1 MDFTILTLFPDF
13 INQGI
18 HTSILGKA
26 CDKGLLS
33 FKAVDI
39 RSYSTD
45 KNNRV
50 DDYTYGGGAG
60 MLMQAQPVFDAY
72 MANCVHEGKKKP
84 RTIYVTPQ
92 GRPFTQTIANELSRE
107 DELVFICGHYEGIDQ
122 RVLDEIV
129 TDRYSI
135 GDYVLTGGELPAL
148 VMIDAISRLV
158 PGVLGNDVSADIES
172 FHGNLLEYPQYTR
185 PECWMDKKVPEVLL
199 KGNPKEVEAWRLDK
213 SKELT
218 KRVRPDL
225 YEKYELSLR
234 VIEELSKDKKSN
246 VHLLEAIK
254 RGTGEIISVDPLMIY
269 IPQAGIVFI
278 NEGICVDK
286 NQSFESINPEKI
298 FSLLPEKAGIFI
310 STREIFDILEKD
322 ERFEF
327 YCDVK
332 NAVYTEKVHKKI
344 KNKNIKQLDKSY
356 IEIIAENYG
365 HGENGYVAKR
375 VERGQVYG
383 IFVEDKLAGFIGT
396 HYEGSIGM
404 LFIFPEYRRMG
415 LGTDLENFMINR
427 ELEMGH
433 MPFGQIIMDNDASF
447 ALQSKN
453 GLYLGQRV
461 FTWFGL
467 KNK

>member
-1 MDFTILTLFPDF
+1 MDFTILTLFPEF
-13 INQGI
+13 IEQGL

-26 CDKGLLS
+26 CEKGLLS
-33 FKAVDI
+33 FKAVNI
-39 RSYSTD
+39 RDYSVD

-60 MLMQAQPVFDAY
+60 MLMQAQPVYDAY
-72 MANCVHEGKKKP
+72 MSNCVREGKNKP

-107 DELVFICGHYEGIDQ
+107 EEIVFICGHYEGIDQ

-172 FHGNLLEYPQYTR
+172 FHGNLLEYPQFTR
-185 PECWMDKKVPEVLL
+185 PEVWMEKRVPEVLL
-199 KGNPKEVEAWRLDK
+199 KGNPKEVESWRLER

-218 KRVRPDL
+218 QKVRPDL
-225 YEKYELSLR
+225 YNKYELSLK
-234 VIEELSKDKKSN
+234 VIDWLSKDKKSN

-254 RGTGEIISVDPLMIY
+254 RGTGEIISVNPLMIY
-269 IPQAGIVFI
+269 IAQAGLVFI
-278 NEGICVDK
+278 NEGIGLSQEETIS
-286 NQSFESINPEKI
+286 NISASEILNIIPER
-298 FSLLPEKAGIFI
+298 AHIFI
-310 STREIFDILEKD
+310 STKEIFEKLSEN

-344 KNKNIKQLDKSY
+344 KNKDIRQLDASY
-356 IEIIAENYG
+356 IEIVAENYG
-365 HGENGYVAKR
+365 HGESEYVKDR
-375 VERGQVYG
+375 IEHGQMYG
-383 IFVEDKLAGFIGT
+383 IFVDDKLAGFIGT
-396 HYEGSIGM
+396 HYEGSVGM
-404 LFIFPEYRRMG
+404 LHIFPAYRRMG

-433 MPFGQIIMDNDASF
+433 MPFGQVIIDNEASF
-447 ALQSKN
+447 ALQDKN
-453 GLYLGQRV
+453 GLYFGNRI

-467 KNK
+467 K

>member
-1 MDFTILTLFPDF
+1 MDFTILTLFPEF
-13 INQGI
+13 IEQGL

-26 CDKGLLS
+26 CEKGLLS
-33 FKAVDI
+33 FKAVNI
-39 RSYSTD
+39 RDYSTD

-60 MLMQAQPVFDAY
+60 MLMQAQPAYDAY
-72 MANCVHEGKKKP
+72 MANCVCEGKKKP

-107 DELVFICGHYEGIDQ
+107 EELVFICGHYEGIDQ
-122 RVLDEIV
+122 RVLDEVV

-185 PECWMDKKVPEVLL
+185 PEVWMDKKVPDILL
-199 KGNPKEVEAWRLDK
+199 KGNPKEVDAWRLEK

-218 KRVRPDL
+218 QSVRPDL

-234 VIEELSKDKKSN
+234 VIDELSKDKKSN

-254 RGTGEIISVDPLMIY
+254 RGTGEIISTNPLMIY

-278 NEGICVDK
+278 NEGLGISKEKAV
-286 NQSFESINPEKI
+286 ESISADRI
-298 FSLLPEKAGIFI
+298 LALIPEKAHIFI
-310 STREIFDILEKD
+310 STREIFDVIKDD

-344 KNKNIKQLDKSY
+344 KNKNIKQLDLSY
-356 IEIIAENYG
+356 AEILAEHYG
-365 HGENGYVAKR
+365 HGETDYVR
-375 VERGQVYG
+375 NRIERGQVYG

-404 LFIFPEYRRMG
+404 LHIFDEYRRLG

-427 ELEMGH
+427 ELELGH
-433 MPFGQIIMDNDASF
+433 VPFGQVITDNDASF

-453 GLYLGQRV
+453 GLYLGNRV
-461 FTWFGL
+461 FTWFGFAR
-467 KNK
+467 